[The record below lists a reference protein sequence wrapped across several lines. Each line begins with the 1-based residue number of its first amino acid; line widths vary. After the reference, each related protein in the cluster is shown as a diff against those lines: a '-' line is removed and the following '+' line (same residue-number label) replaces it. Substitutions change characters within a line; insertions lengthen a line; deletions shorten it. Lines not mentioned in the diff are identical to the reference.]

1 LGRFCKKRKG
11 EKIMALIATIV
22 VGLLAGLLASWLMK
36 AKTGVLV
43 DLILGVVGS
52 VVGGWITS
60 LLLGVDLVSGINLT
74 SIGVSVLGAIVVI
87 AVYRFLKRGS

>member
-1 LGRFCKKRKG
+1 MG
-11 EKIMALIATIV
+11 LIATIV

-60 LLLGVDLVSGINLT
+60 LLIGVDLVSGINLT